1 MFAIT
6 GGVVGFVS
14 GALIADHLAQRI
26 PRVSGIEDFNRYNN
40 HVTTLMFAAVGVGA
54 VAGALVF
61 EVLVRPFLSERSA

>member
-40 HVTTLMFAAVGVGA
+40 HVTTLMFAAVGA